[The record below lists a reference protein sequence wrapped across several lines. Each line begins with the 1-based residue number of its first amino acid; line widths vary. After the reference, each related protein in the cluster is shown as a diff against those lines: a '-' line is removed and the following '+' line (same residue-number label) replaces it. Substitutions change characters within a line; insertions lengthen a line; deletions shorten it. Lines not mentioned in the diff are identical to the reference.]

1 MAIYTAS
8 LNSGSNGNCYY
19 IGTSTEA
26 ILVDAGLSCRETEKR
41 MKQLGLAMDKVRA
54 IFISHEHTDHIKGV
68 NQLSAKYELPVHIS
82 RKTLLHCPVGIRQHL
97 VRNIADD
104 ESVSIGQLTVH
115 AFNKRHDAADPFSF
129 SITYNDITVGV
140 FTDIGSPCDKLISN
154 FSRCHAAYLETNYDE
169 EMLEKGHYPVH
180 LKRRIMGGNGHLS
193 NIQALD
199 LFCKYKPGFMT
210 HLFPSHLSKDNN
222 SPELVS
228 RMFTEHAGETQ
239 VVVASRFES
248 TPVFRI
254 VAKGMQ
260 PGMETAKY
268 TSNSAAQLSLF

>member
-1 MAIYTAS
+1 MAIFTAS

-19 IGTSTEA
+19 VGNGTEA

-41 MKQLGLAMDKVRA
+41 MKQLGLALDKVRA

-82 RKTLLHCPVGIRQHL
+82 RKTLQHCPAGIRKHL
-97 VRNIADD
+97 IRNIADD

-169 EMLEKGHYPVH
+169 DMLEKGHYPVH
-180 LKRRIMGGNGHLS
+180 LKRRIRGGNGHLS
-193 NIQALD
+193 NDQALE
-199 LFCKYKPGFMT
+199 LFRKYKPGFMT
-210 HLFPSHLSKDNN
+210 HLFPAHLSRDNN
-222 SPELVS
+222 SPELVA
-228 RMFTEHAGETQ
+228 RLFNEHAGETEIK
-239 VVVASRFES
+239 VASRYEPS
-248 TPVFRI
+248 PVFRI
-254 VAKGMQ
+254 VAEEIQEGRKPVLYRG
-260 PGMETAKY
+260 
-268 TSNSAAQLSLF
+268 NSAAQLSLF

>member
-97 VRNIADD
+97 VRNIAGNDT
-104 ESVSIGQLTVH
+104 VSIGHLAVH
-115 AFNKRHDAADPFSF
+115 AFNKCHDAADPLSF
-129 SITYNDITVGV
+129 SITYDDITVGV
-140 FTDIGSPCDKLISN
+140 FTDIGAPCNKLISN

-180 LKRRIMGGNGHLS
+180 LKRRIRGGHGHLS
-193 NIQALD
+193 NVQALD
-199 LFCKYKPGFMT
+199 LFKKHKPGFMT
-210 HLFPSHLSKDNN
+210 HLFPAHLSRDNN
-222 SPELVS
+222 SPELVARLFS
-228 RMFTEHAGETQ
+228 EHAGGTEVK
-239 VVVASRFES
+239 VVSRYEPS
-248 TPVFRI
+248 PVFRI
-254 VAKGMQ
+254 VSGGMQ
-260 PGMETAKY
+260 GGRTA
-268 TSNSAAQLSLF
+268 SVHAGNSAAQLSLF